1 MFAKFI
7 ITTCIFLTI
16 SISAQSKAAATR
28 QASVTT
34 VDPGD
39 SLREKA
45 LQDSIKAFETSITAK
60 LSEIERLQ
68 TKVVSYDGRLQKTIT
83 IVNENTLSTFE
94 ERQNYSIVRYLEYEF
109 ESANKLKEVRYIYK
123 KKSLR
128 DNVIYVYRTLYLT
141 PANFDSIR
149 IVTEKVEHKAKGV
162 TTTENYKDFSA
173 DVKLRTLKTIDSN
186 LLGSIYKID
195 GYLQN
200 AGHEKDKKS
209 TKELEGF

>member
-1 MFAKFI
+1 MFAKFL
-7 ITTCIFLTI
+7 ITLCIFVAY
-16 SISAQSKAAATR
+16 SVSAQSKSVASN
-28 QASVTT
+28 ASVTT

-39 SLREKA
+39 RLREKA
-45 LQDSIKAFETSITAK
+45 LQDSVKASEAAIVAKTA
-60 LSEIERLQ
+60 EIERLQ
-68 TKVVSYDGRLQKTIT
+68 AKIVNYNSKLQKMIT

-94 ERQNYSIVRYLEYEF
+94 EHQPYSVVRYIEYEF
-109 ESANKLKEVRYIYK
+109 EVGNKLKEIRFIYK

-128 DNVIYVYRTLYLT
+128 DNVIYVYRTMYML
-141 PANFDSIR
+141 PNNFDSIR
-149 IVTEKVEHKAKGV
+149 IVTEKVEQKAQGII
-162 TTTENYKDFSA
+162 TAEAYKDFSA

-209 TKELEGF
+209 SRELEGF

>member
-1 MFAKFI
+1 MFAKFL
-7 ITTCIFLTI
+7 ITLCLIVTYGV
-16 SISAQSKAAATR
+16 SAQSKSVASS
-28 QASVTT
+28 ASVTT

-45 LQDSIKAFETSITAK
+45 LQESVKANEASIVAKTA
-60 LSEIERLQ
+60 EIERLQ
-68 TKVVSYDGRLQKTIT
+68 AKIVNYNPRLQKLIT

-94 ERQNYSIVRYLEYEF
+94 EHQPYSVVRYIEYEF
-109 ESANKLKEVRYIYK
+109 EAGNKLKEIRFIYK

-128 DNVIYVYRTLYLT
+128 DNVIYVYRTMYML
-141 PANFDSIR
+141 PNNFDSIR
-149 IVTEKVEHKAKGV
+149 IVTEKVEQKAKGII
-162 TTTENYKDFSA
+162 TSEAYKDFSA
-173 DVKLRTLKTIDSN
+173 DVKLRTLKTIDTN

-209 TKELEGF
+209 SRELEGF